1 MKGQK
6 VLVNFLN
13 LRLQENDAS
22 IILEDKTFQNP
33 SSVSCLEGIPDFR
46 VLPPLPLLPKFKA
59 GSKISSFR
67 RILYLA
73 ILQVHSAL
81 KTSFPLE
88 AVIFGQIEEPRFYLI
103 LISHSAPRNHK
114 RSGQMHCAAHLPAVF
129 FSPNLTCVRW
139 IHPVRS
145 IPFFPTSPFNCFLN
159 LFRRKLR

>member
-1 MKGQK
+1 M
-6 VLVNFLN
+6 VNFLN

-114 RSGQMHCAAHLPAVF
+114 RSDPMHCTAHLPAVF
-129 FSPNLTCVRW
+129 FSPNLACVRW
-139 IHPVRS
+139 IYLNNAIS
-145 IPFFPTSPFNCFLN
+145 LLPTSSLYCFLN

>member
-1 MKGQK
+1 MNRTKTQTGSFSGNK
-6 VLVNFLN
+6 K
-13 LRLQENDAS
+13 NDAS
-22 IILEDKTFQNP
+22 IILTGKAFQNP

-59 GSKISSFR
+59 GSKISYLR

-73 ILQVHSAL
+73 VLQFHTAL

-103 LISHSAPRNHK
+103 LISHSASRNHK
-114 RSGQMHCAAHLPAVF
+114 RSGQMHCTAHLPAVF

-139 IHPVRS
+139 TYLNNA
-145 IPFFPTSPFNCFLN
+145 IPFFPTSSLYCFLN
-159 LFRRKLR
+159 LFRRKLG

>member
-46 VLPPLPLLPKFKA
+46 SLPSLPLLPKFKA
-59 GSKISSFR
+59 SSKISSFR
-67 RILYLA
+67 RILCFA
-73 ILQVHSAL
+73 VLQFHTAL

-114 RSGQMHCAAHLPAVF
+114 RSGHVHCTAHLPAVF
-129 FSPNLTCVRW
+129 FSPNLTCVCW
-139 IHPVRS
+139 IYLNNA
-145 IPFFPTSPFNCFLN
+145 IPFLPTSPF
-159 LFRRKLR
+159 